1 MRFGVQVGR
10 GGLESSASVN
20 VEWVGGGSDLAELVW
35 ELLACMFCMLSLGQ
49 TYYKNGCMEHASG
62 FSHALRQHALRVT
75 IGEHV
80 VTQCEDMDEEYRQ
93 QELSHATIPFW
104 LAAFARVATMSAT
117 RHL

>member
-35 ELLACMFCMLSLGQ
+35 ELWDKPTIKMAAWSMLLDSRML
-49 TYYKNGCMEHASG
+49 CASTRCG
-62 FSHALRQHALRVT
+62 SQSVSMWLHNARHP
-75 IGEHV
+75 
-80 VTQCEDMDEEYRQ
+80 DEQYRQ